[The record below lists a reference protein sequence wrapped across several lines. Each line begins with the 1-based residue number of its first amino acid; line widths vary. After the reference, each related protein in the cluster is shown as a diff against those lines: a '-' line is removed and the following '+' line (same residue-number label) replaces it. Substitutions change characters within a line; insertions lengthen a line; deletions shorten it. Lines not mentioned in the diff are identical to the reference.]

1 MKVFITQSMKNFLI
15 QKDIPVPKVSF
26 FNSHDCTYFAE
37 WASENFY
44 TYYDQTGIIHYLKIR
59 EEFGDSIF
67 NYKLL
72 KFNYNMITQ
81 NNNGKYFLYYHW
93 IAFLDETDFLTFK
106 MKFL

>member
-1 MKVFITQSMKNFLI
+1 MENFFFFDYGIYFLKRHDIQDEISMKVVITKHEKFFDS
-15 QKDIPVPKVSF
+15 KDIPVPKVSF

-67 NYKLL
+67 
-72 KFNYNMITQ
+72 
-81 NNNGKYFLYYHW
+81 
-93 IAFLDETDFLTFK
+93 
-106 MKFL
+106 